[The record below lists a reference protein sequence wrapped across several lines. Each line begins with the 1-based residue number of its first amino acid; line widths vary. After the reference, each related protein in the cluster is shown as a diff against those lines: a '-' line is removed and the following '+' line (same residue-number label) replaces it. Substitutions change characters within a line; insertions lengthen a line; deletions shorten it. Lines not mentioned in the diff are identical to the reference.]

1 MDRYTARINLHGTTQ
16 RERMVN
22 RTKANLQNKVVDSLS
37 YKTIKLNGIETQLVI
52 NEGTQPY
59 YKEFESMP
67 GQEINI
73 GDYIEW
79 ANSWWL
85 VTTCDYDDELYR
97 NGKLQQC
104 NYLLKWQNELGEI
117 IERQAVVLSA
127 SKYNDG
133 LAESNVISLGSDKLS
148 INIPL
153 DAEALKLKK
162 SMAKKFFI
170 DNNKEDPTAYLLA
183 NTGNVADTYNGH
195 GITHWIVE
203 ECAYTASEDDLKYGV
218 CDYISPTTPPEEDD
232 GGKNLFDVSQY
243 TSLVRYDGVDITS
256 GHLTIEGSLIY
267 NNYDYY
273 NGGSWLTAQA
283 PLELPIGTYT
293 LSGKCKNLTLGKN
306 IFCGVRF
313 ADNTSSRARTSVS
326 DYNDGWFV
334 FSYTFSVSNSTPI
347 IGFYL
352 QDDGGKESTNICFTD
367 IQLELGNVAT
377 EYEPYK
383 GGNKTT
389 ILSNTITGTISG
401 RTDLKLG
408 YQRTYTASLVD
419 EDGNTVEWSD
429 EFSWNIVGDIE
440 VGLTENN
447 GTVTLLVDD
456 EDLVDEMFKL
466 TLCHGDKILDE
477 IVITIVSPF

>member
-59 YKEFESMP
+59 YKEFESML

-117 IERQAVVLSA
+117 IERHAVVLSA

-153 DAEALKLKK
+153 DAESLKLKK

-218 CDYISPTTPPEEDD
+218 CDYISPATPPENDD
-232 GGKNLFDVSQY
+232 
-243 TSLVRYDGVDITS
+243 
-256 GHLTIEGSLIY
+256 E
-267 NNYDYY
+267 
-273 NGGSWLTAQA
+273 
-283 PLELPIGTYT
+283 
-293 LSGKCKNLTLGKN
+293 
-306 IFCGVRF
+306 
-313 ADNTSSRARTSVS
+313 
-326 DYNDGWFV
+326 
-334 FSYTFSVSNSTPI
+334 
-347 IGFYL
+347 
-352 QDDGGKESTNICFTD
+352 
-367 IQLELGNVAT
+367 
-377 EYEPYK
+377 
-383 GGNKTT
+383 TT
-389 ILSNTITGTISG
+389 ILSSTITGTISG
-401 RTDLKLG
+401 NKNLKVG
-408 YQRTYTASLVD
+408 FARTYTANLVD

-429 EFSWNIVGDIE
+429 GFKWDIVSDFE
-440 VGLTENN
+440 VSLTENGN
-447 GTVTLLVDD
+447 QIELLVDD
-456 EDLVDEMFKL
+456 EDLIDETFVL
-466 TLCHGDKILDE
+466 AVNYGDKVICDLS
-477 IVITIVSPF
+477 ITITSAF

>member
-117 IERQAVVLSA
+117 IERHAVILSA

-218 CDYISPTTPPEEDD
+218 CDYISPTTPEEDD
-232 GGKNLFDVSQY
+232 
-243 TSLVRYDGVDITS
+243 
-256 GHLTIEGSLIY
+256 
-267 NNYDYY
+267 
-273 NGGSWLTAQA
+273 
-283 PLELPIGTYT
+283 
-293 LSGKCKNLTLGKN
+293 
-306 IFCGVRF
+306 
-313 ADNTSSRARTSVS
+313 
-326 DYNDGWFV
+326 
-334 FSYTFSVSNSTPI
+334 
-347 IGFYL
+347 
-352 QDDGGKESTNICFTD
+352 
-367 IQLELGNVAT
+367 
-377 EYEPYK
+377 
-383 GGNKTT
+383 KTT
-389 ILSNTITGTISG
+389 ILSGAITGTISG
-401 RTDLKLG
+401 NKNLKVG
-408 YQRTYTASLVD
+408 FARTYTASLID

-429 EFSWNIVGDIE
+429 DFYWNIVGDID
-440 VGLTENN
+440 VGLTENGN
-447 GTVTLLVDD
+447 QIELLVED
-456 EDLVDEMFKL
+456 EDLIDETCVL
-466 TLCHGDKILDE
+466 QVVETEDNS
-477 IVITIVSPF
+477 VITEITLTVIGAF

>member
-37 YKTIKLNGIETQLVI
+37 YKTIKLNGVETQLII

-59 YKEFESMP
+59 YKEFESIP

-117 IERQAVVLSA
+117 IERHAVILSA

-133 LAESNVISLGSDKLS
+133 LAETNVISLGSDKLS
-148 INIPL
+148 VNIPL

-162 SMAKKFFI
+162 SMSKKFFI
-170 DNNKEDPTAYLLA
+170 DNNKEDPTTYLLA

-218 CDYISPTTPPEEDD
+218 CDYISPTTPEEDD
-232 GGKNLFDVSQY
+232 
-243 TSLVRYDGVDITS
+243 
-256 GHLTIEGSLIY
+256 
-267 NNYDYY
+267 
-273 NGGSWLTAQA
+273 
-283 PLELPIGTYT
+283 
-293 LSGKCKNLTLGKN
+293 
-306 IFCGVRF
+306 
-313 ADNTSSRARTSVS
+313 
-326 DYNDGWFV
+326 
-334 FSYTFSVSNSTPI
+334 
-347 IGFYL
+347 
-352 QDDGGKESTNICFTD
+352 
-367 IQLELGNVAT
+367 
-377 EYEPYK
+377 
-383 GGNKTT
+383 KTT
-389 ILSNTITGTISG
+389 ISSGTITGTISG
-401 RTDLKLG
+401 NKSLKVG
-408 YQRTYTASLVD
+408 FARTYTANLVD
-419 EDGNTVEWSD
+419 EEGNTVEWSD
-429 EFSWNIVGDIE
+429 EFKWNIVGDIE
-440 VGLTENN
+440 VGLTENGN
-447 GTVTLLVDD
+447 KVELLVDD
-456 EDLVDEMFKL
+456 EDLVDSTFFL
-466 TLCHGDKILDE
+466 QVLNGDS
-477 IVITIVSPF
+477 VITQIEITVVGTF

>member
-37 YKTIKLNGIETQLVI
+37 YKTIKLNGVETQLII

-117 IERQAVVLSA
+117 IERHAVILSA

-218 CDYISPTTPPEEDD
+218 CDYISHTTPPEEDD
-232 GGKNLFDVSQY
+232 
-243 TSLVRYDGVDITS
+243 
-256 GHLTIEGSLIY
+256 
-267 NNYDYY
+267 
-273 NGGSWLTAQA
+273 
-283 PLELPIGTYT
+283 
-293 LSGKCKNLTLGKN
+293 
-306 IFCGVRF
+306 
-313 ADNTSSRARTSVS
+313 
-326 DYNDGWFV
+326 
-334 FSYTFSVSNSTPI
+334 
-347 IGFYL
+347 
-352 QDDGGKESTNICFTD
+352 
-367 IQLELGNVAT
+367 
-377 EYEPYK
+377 
-383 GGNKTT
+383 KTT
-389 ILSNTITGTISG
+389 ILSSTITGTISG
-401 RTDLKLG
+401 NKNLKVG
-408 YQRTYTASLVD
+408 IDRTYAASLVD
-419 EDGNTVEWSD
+419 EDGYAVEWSD
-429 EFSWNIVGDIE
+429 EFSWNIISDFDVISSHTGNLI
-440 VGLTENN
+440 
-447 GTVTLLVDD
+447 TLSV
-456 EDLVDEMFKL
+456 EDEMFV
-466 TLCHGDKILDE
+466 GDSFILQIISGVDNVIISSVE
-477 IVITIVSPF
+477 INVIGLA

>member
-22 RTKANLQNKVVDSLS
+22 RMKANLQNKVVDSLS
-37 YKTIKLNGIETQLVI
+37 YKTIKLNGVETQLII

-117 IERQAVVLSA
+117 IERHAVILSA

-232 GGKNLFDVSQY
+232 
-243 TSLVRYDGVDITS
+243 
-256 GHLTIEGSLIY
+256 
-267 NNYDYY
+267 
-273 NGGSWLTAQA
+273 
-283 PLELPIGTYT
+283 
-293 LSGKCKNLTLGKN
+293 
-306 IFCGVRF
+306 
-313 ADNTSSRARTSVS
+313 
-326 DYNDGWFV
+326 
-334 FSYTFSVSNSTPI
+334 
-347 IGFYL
+347 
-352 QDDGGKESTNICFTD
+352 
-367 IQLELGNVAT
+367 
-377 EYEPYK
+377 
-383 GGNKTT
+383 KTT
-389 ILSNTITGTISG
+389 ILSSTITGTISG
-401 RTDLKLG
+401 NKTLKIGLS
-408 YQRTYTASLVD
+408 RTYTASLVD
-419 EDGNTVEWSD
+419 EDGSIVDWSD
-429 EFSWNIVGDIE
+429 EFSWNIVGDFE
-440 VGLTENN
+440 VTSSVDDNK
-447 GTVTLLVDD
+447 TILLVED
-456 EDLVDEMFKL
+456 ENYIDSTFGLQ
-466 TLCHGDKILDE
+466 ILDNGGQ
-477 IVITIVSPF
+477 VITQIEITVVGMF

>member
-37 YKTIKLNGIETQLVI
+37 YKTIKLNGVETQLVI

-203 ECAYTASEDDLKYGV
+203 ECAYTANEDDLKYGV

-232 GGKNLFDVSQY
+232 
-243 TSLVRYDGVDITS
+243 
-256 GHLTIEGSLIY
+256 
-267 NNYDYY
+267 
-273 NGGSWLTAQA
+273 
-283 PLELPIGTYT
+283 
-293 LSGKCKNLTLGKN
+293 
-306 IFCGVRF
+306 
-313 ADNTSSRARTSVS
+313 
-326 DYNDGWFV
+326 
-334 FSYTFSVSNSTPI
+334 
-347 IGFYL
+347 
-352 QDDGGKESTNICFTD
+352 
-367 IQLELGNVAT
+367 
-377 EYEPYK
+377 
-383 GGNKTT
+383 KTT
-389 ILSNTITGTISG
+389 ILSSAIAGTISG
-401 RTDLKLG
+401 NKNLKVG
-408 YQRTYTASLVD
+408 FARTYTANLVD
-419 EDGNTVEWSD
+419 EDGNAVEWSD
-429 EFSWNIVGDIE
+429 EFSWNIVSDFE
-440 VGLTENN
+440 VGLTENGN
-447 GTVTLLVDD
+447 QVELLVDD
-456 EDLVDEMFKL
+456 EDLIDETFVL
-466 TLCHGDKILDE
+466 AVNYGDKVICDLS
-477 IVITIVSPF
+477 ITITGAF

>member
-1 MDRYTARINLHGTTQ
+1 MGHWETYNNRISINGSTT
-16 RERMVN
+16 RERRVN
-22 RTKANLQNKVVDSLS
+22 EFKDKIVRKVLDSPS
-37 YKTIKLNGIETQLVI
+37 YKNILLNGIETQLVI

-97 NGKLQQC
+97 NGKLHQC

-117 IERQAVVLSA
+117 IERHAVILSA

-170 DNNKEDPTAYLLA
+170 DNNKEDPTTYLLA

-218 CDYISPTTPPEEDD
+218 CDYIPPTTPPEEDD
-232 GGKNLFDVSQY
+232 
-243 TSLVRYDGVDITS
+243 
-256 GHLTIEGSLIY
+256 
-267 NNYDYY
+267 
-273 NGGSWLTAQA
+273 
-283 PLELPIGTYT
+283 
-293 LSGKCKNLTLGKN
+293 
-306 IFCGVRF
+306 
-313 ADNTSSRARTSVS
+313 
-326 DYNDGWFV
+326 
-334 FSYTFSVSNSTPI
+334 
-347 IGFYL
+347 
-352 QDDGGKESTNICFTD
+352 
-367 IQLELGNVAT
+367 
-377 EYEPYK
+377 
-383 GGNKTT
+383 KTT
-389 ILSNTITGTISG
+389 ISSGTITGTISG
-401 RTDLKLG
+401 NKSLKVG
-408 YQRTYTASLVD
+408 FARTYIANMVD
-419 EDGNTVEWSD
+419 EEGNTVEWSD
-429 EFSWNIVGDIE
+429 EFKWNVVSDIE
-440 VGLTENN
+440 VGLTENG

>member
-1 MDRYTARINLHGTTQ
+1 MDRYTARMNLHGTTQ
-16 RERMVN
+16 RERMAN
-22 RTKANLQNKVVDSLS
+22 RTKLNLQNKLVDSLS
-37 YKTIKLNGIETQLVI
+37 YKKIKLNGVETQLII

-85 VTTCDYDDELYR
+85 VTTCDFDDELYR

-117 IERQAVVLSA
+117 IERQAVILSA

-162 SMAKKFFI
+162 SMSKKFFI

-218 CDYISPTTPPEEDD
+218 CDYISPTTPPENDD
-232 GGKNLFDVSQY
+232 
-243 TSLVRYDGVDITS
+243 
-256 GHLTIEGSLIY
+256 E
-267 NNYDYY
+267 
-273 NGGSWLTAQA
+273 
-283 PLELPIGTYT
+283 
-293 LSGKCKNLTLGKN
+293 
-306 IFCGVRF
+306 
-313 ADNTSSRARTSVS
+313 
-326 DYNDGWFV
+326 
-334 FSYTFSVSNSTPI
+334 
-347 IGFYL
+347 
-352 QDDGGKESTNICFTD
+352 
-367 IQLELGNVAT
+367 
-377 EYEPYK
+377 
-383 GGNKTT
+383 TT
-389 ILSNTITGTISG
+389 ILSSTITGTISG
-401 RTDLKLG
+401 NKNLKVG
-408 YQRTYTASLVD
+408 FERTYTANLVD
-419 EDGNTVEWSD
+419 EDGNVVEWSND
-429 EFSWNIVGDIE
+429 FSWNIASEFE
-440 VGLTENN
+440 VISTIDENKI
-447 GTVTLLVDD
+447 TLMVED
-456 EDLVDEMFKL
+456 EDLVEEKFRL
-466 TLCHGDKILDE
+466 EILHGEKSIGE
-477 IVITIVSPF
+477 FIITIASAF

>member
-16 RERMVN
+16 RDRMVN
-22 RTKANLQNKVVDSLS
+22 RTKANLRNKVVDSLS
-37 YKTIKLNGIETQLVI
+37 YKMIKLNGIETQLVI

-117 IERQAVVLSA
+117 IERHAVILSA

-218 CDYISPTTPPEEDD
+218 CDYISPTTPPENDD
-232 GGKNLFDVSQY
+232 
-243 TSLVRYDGVDITS
+243 
-256 GHLTIEGSLIY
+256 
-267 NNYDYY
+267 
-273 NGGSWLTAQA
+273 
-283 PLELPIGTYT
+283 
-293 LSGKCKNLTLGKN
+293 
-306 IFCGVRF
+306 
-313 ADNTSSRARTSVS
+313 
-326 DYNDGWFV
+326 
-334 FSYTFSVSNSTPI
+334 
-347 IGFYL
+347 
-352 QDDGGKESTNICFTD
+352 
-367 IQLELGNVAT
+367 
-377 EYEPYK
+377 
-383 GGNKTT
+383 KTT

-401 RTDLKLG
+401 NKNLKVG
-408 YQRTYTASLVD
+408 FERTYTASLVD
-419 EDGNTVEWSD
+419 EDGNVVEWSGD
-429 EFSWNIVGDIE
+429 FSWNIADKIE
-440 VGLTENN
+440 VDSSIDGNKI
-447 GTVTLLVDD
+447 TLMIED
-456 EDLVDEMFKL
+456 EDLIDSTFALQVIKVEDGL
-466 TLCHGDKILDE
+466 
-477 IVITIVSPF
+477 VITEIEITVVGIF

>member
-37 YKTIKLNGIETQLVI
+37 YKTIKLNGVETQLII

-104 NYLLKWQNELGEI
+104 NYLLKWQSELGEI
-117 IERQAVVLSA
+117 IERHAVILSA

-218 CDYISPTTPPEEDD
+218 CDYISPTTPPENDD
-232 GGKNLFDVSQY
+232 
-243 TSLVRYDGVDITS
+243 
-256 GHLTIEGSLIY
+256 E
-267 NNYDYY
+267 
-273 NGGSWLTAQA
+273 
-283 PLELPIGTYT
+283 
-293 LSGKCKNLTLGKN
+293 
-306 IFCGVRF
+306 
-313 ADNTSSRARTSVS
+313 
-326 DYNDGWFV
+326 
-334 FSYTFSVSNSTPI
+334 
-347 IGFYL
+347 
-352 QDDGGKESTNICFTD
+352 
-367 IQLELGNVAT
+367 
-377 EYEPYK
+377 
-383 GGNKTT
+383 TT
-389 ILSNTITGTISG
+389 ILSGDITGAISG
-401 RTDLKLG
+401 NKNLKVG
-408 YQRTYTASLVD
+408 FARTYTANLVD
-419 EDGNTVEWSD
+419 EGGNAIEWSD
-429 EFSWNIVGDIE
+429 EFKWNIVGDIE
-440 VGLTENN
+440 VDLTDN
-447 GTVTLLVDD
+447 GNQVELFVDD
-456 EDLVDEMFKL
+456 EDLVDSTFFL
-466 TLCHGDKILDE
+466 QILNGDS
-477 IVITIVSPF
+477 VITQIEITVVGTF

>member
-22 RTKANLQNKVVDSLS
+22 RTKANLQNKVVDNLS

-232 GGKNLFDVSQY
+232 
-243 TSLVRYDGVDITS
+243 
-256 GHLTIEGSLIY
+256 E
-267 NNYDYY
+267 
-273 NGGSWLTAQA
+273 
-283 PLELPIGTYT
+283 
-293 LSGKCKNLTLGKN
+293 
-306 IFCGVRF
+306 
-313 ADNTSSRARTSVS
+313 
-326 DYNDGWFV
+326 
-334 FSYTFSVSNSTPI
+334 
-347 IGFYL
+347 
-352 QDDGGKESTNICFTD
+352 
-367 IQLELGNVAT
+367 
-377 EYEPYK
+377 
-383 GGNKTT
+383 TT

-429 EFSWNIVGDIE
+429 DFSWNIVGDLE
-440 VGLTENN
+440 VDSSIDSNKI
-447 GTVTLLVDD
+447 TLMVED
-456 EDLVDEMFKL
+456 EDLIDTSFTLQVLDTKDGSVIAKIEITVVGMF
-466 TLCHGDKILDE
+466 
-477 IVITIVSPF
+477 

>member
-1 MDRYTARINLHGTTQ
+1 MGYWKTYNNRISINGSTT
-16 RERMVN
+16 RERRVN
-22 RTKANLQNKVVDSLS
+22 EFKEKIVRKVVDSPSCKNIL
-37 YKTIKLNGIETQLVI
+37 LNGVKTQLVI

-117 IERQAVVLSA
+117 IERHAVILSA

-218 CDYISPTTPPEEDD
+218 CDYISPTAPPEEDD
-232 GGKNLFDVSQY
+232 
-243 TSLVRYDGVDITS
+243 
-256 GHLTIEGSLIY
+256 E
-267 NNYDYY
+267 
-273 NGGSWLTAQA
+273 
-283 PLELPIGTYT
+283 
-293 LSGKCKNLTLGKN
+293 
-306 IFCGVRF
+306 
-313 ADNTSSRARTSVS
+313 
-326 DYNDGWFV
+326 
-334 FSYTFSVSNSTPI
+334 
-347 IGFYL
+347 
-352 QDDGGKESTNICFTD
+352 
-367 IQLELGNVAT
+367 
-377 EYEPYK
+377 
-383 GGNKTT
+383 TT
-389 ILSNTITGTISG
+389 ISGGTITGTISG
-401 RTDLKLG
+401 NKSLKVG
-408 YQRTYTASLVD
+408 FARTYTANLVD
-419 EDGNTVEWSD
+419 EDGNAVEWSN
-429 EFSWNIVGDIE
+429 EFKWKVAGDIE
-440 VGLTENN
+440 VDLTENGN
-447 GTVTLLVDD
+447 EVELLVDD
-456 EDLVDEMFKL
+456 EDLVDETFIL
-466 TLCHGDKILDE
+466 TINCGDKVICDLS
-477 IVITIVSPF
+477 ITITSAF

>member
-22 RTKANLQNKVVDSLS
+22 RTRLNLQNKVVDSLS
-37 YKTIKLNGIETQLVI
+37 YKTVRLNGIETQLVI

-97 NGKLQQC
+97 NGRLQQC

-117 IERQAVVLSA
+117 IERHAVILSA

-133 LAESNVISLGSDKLS
+133 LAESDVISLGSDKLS

-153 DAEALKLKK
+153 DTEALKLKK
-162 SMAKKFFI
+162 SMSKKFFI

-218 CDYISPTTPPEEDD
+218 CDYISPTTSPEEDD
-232 GGKNLFDVSQY
+232 
-243 TSLVRYDGVDITS
+243 
-256 GHLTIEGSLIY
+256 
-267 NNYDYY
+267 
-273 NGGSWLTAQA
+273 
-283 PLELPIGTYT
+283 
-293 LSGKCKNLTLGKN
+293 
-306 IFCGVRF
+306 
-313 ADNTSSRARTSVS
+313 
-326 DYNDGWFV
+326 
-334 FSYTFSVSNSTPI
+334 
-347 IGFYL
+347 
-352 QDDGGKESTNICFTD
+352 
-367 IQLELGNVAT
+367 
-377 EYEPYK
+377 
-383 GGNKTT
+383 KTT
-389 ILSNTITGTISG
+389 ILSSTITGTISG
-401 RTDLKLG
+401 NKNLKVG
-408 YQRTYTASLVD
+408 FERTYTANLVD
-419 EDGNTVEWSD
+419 EDGNTIEWSGD
-429 EFSWNIVGDIE
+429 FSWNIISFVDVGVKTDGNKI
-440 VGLTENN
+440 VVFVEN
-447 GTVTLLVDD
+447 
-456 EDLVDEMFKL
+456 EDFVDEKFKIQVIY
-466 TLCHGDKILDE
+466 DKIPIGE
-477 IVITIVSPF
+477 MVINIVGII

>member
-22 RTKANLQNKVVDSLS
+22 RTKANLQNKVIDSLS
-37 YKTIKLNGIETQLVI
+37 YKTIKLNGVETQLVI

-218 CDYISPTTPPEEDD
+218 CDYISPATIPEEDD
-232 GGKNLFDVSQY
+232 
-243 TSLVRYDGVDITS
+243 
-256 GHLTIEGSLIY
+256 
-267 NNYDYY
+267 
-273 NGGSWLTAQA
+273 
-283 PLELPIGTYT
+283 
-293 LSGKCKNLTLGKN
+293 
-306 IFCGVRF
+306 
-313 ADNTSSRARTSVS
+313 
-326 DYNDGWFV
+326 
-334 FSYTFSVSNSTPI
+334 
-347 IGFYL
+347 
-352 QDDGGKESTNICFTD
+352 
-367 IQLELGNVAT
+367 
-377 EYEPYK
+377 
-383 GGNKTT
+383 KTT
-389 ILSNTITGTISG
+389 ILSNNITGTISG
-401 RTDLKLG
+401 NKTLKIG
-408 YQRTYTASLVD
+408 FERTYTANLVD
-419 EDGNTVEWSD
+419 EDGNVVEWSD
-429 EFSWNIVGDIE
+429 DFSWNVADNIE
-440 VGLTENN
+440 VTSTENSN
-447 GTVTLLVDD
+447 QIELLVED
-456 EDLVDEMFKL
+456 EDLIDETFVL
-466 TLCHGDKILDE
+466 QVIRTNDGS
-477 IVITIVSPF
+477 VITEITITIKELM

>member
-117 IERQAVVLSA
+117 IERQAVILSA

-218 CDYISPTTPPEEDD
+218 CDYISPAT
-232 GGKNLFDVSQY
+232 
-243 TSLVRYDGVDITS
+243 
-256 GHLTIEGSLIY
+256 
-267 NNYDYY
+267 
-273 NGGSWLTAQA
+273 
-283 PLELPIGTYT
+283 PLE
-293 LSGKCKNLTLGKN
+293 
-306 IFCGVRF
+306 
-313 ADNTSSRARTSVS
+313 
-326 DYNDGWFV
+326 ND
-334 FSYTFSVSNSTPI
+334 
-347 IGFYL
+347 
-352 QDDGGKESTNICFTD
+352 DE
-367 IQLELGNVAT
+367 
-377 EYEPYK
+377 
-383 GGNKTT
+383 TT
-389 ILSNTITGTISG
+389 ILSNAITGTISG
-401 RTDLKLG
+401 NKNLKVG
-408 YQRTYTASLVD
+408 SSRTYTANLVD
-419 EDGNTVEWSD
+419 EDGNAVEWSD
-429 EFSWNIVGDIE
+429 EFKWNIVGDIE
-440 VGLTENN
+440 VGLTENGN
-447 GTVTLLVDD
+447 QVKLLVED
-456 EDLVDEMFKL
+456 EDLIDEMFKL
-466 TLCHGDKILDE
+466 TLCQGDKILDE

>member
-218 CDYISPTTPPEEDD
+218 CDYISPTIPPEEDD
-232 GGKNLFDVSQY
+232 
-243 TSLVRYDGVDITS
+243 
-256 GHLTIEGSLIY
+256 
-267 NNYDYY
+267 
-273 NGGSWLTAQA
+273 
-283 PLELPIGTYT
+283 
-293 LSGKCKNLTLGKN
+293 
-306 IFCGVRF
+306 
-313 ADNTSSRARTSVS
+313 
-326 DYNDGWFV
+326 
-334 FSYTFSVSNSTPI
+334 
-347 IGFYL
+347 
-352 QDDGGKESTNICFTD
+352 
-367 IQLELGNVAT
+367 
-377 EYEPYK
+377 
-383 GGNKTT
+383 KTT
-389 ILSNTITGTISG
+389 ILSGTITGTISG
-401 RTDLKLG
+401 NKNLKVG
-408 YQRTYTASLVD
+408 FSRTYTANLVD
-419 EDGNTVEWSD
+419 EDGNMVEWSN
-429 EFSWNIVGDIE
+429 EFSWNIVGEFE
-440 VGLTENN
+440 VGLTENDN
-447 GTVTLLVDD
+447 QIELLVED
-456 EDLVDEMFKL
+456 EDLIDETFVL
-466 TLCHGDKILDE
+466 AVNYGDKVICDLN
-477 IVITIVSPF
+477 ITIKSAF

>member
-117 IERQAVVLSA
+117 IERHAVILSA

-218 CDYISPTTPPEEDD
+218 CGYISPTTPPEEDD
-232 GGKNLFDVSQY
+232 
-243 TSLVRYDGVDITS
+243 
-256 GHLTIEGSLIY
+256 
-267 NNYDYY
+267 
-273 NGGSWLTAQA
+273 
-283 PLELPIGTYT
+283 
-293 LSGKCKNLTLGKN
+293 
-306 IFCGVRF
+306 
-313 ADNTSSRARTSVS
+313 
-326 DYNDGWFV
+326 
-334 FSYTFSVSNSTPI
+334 
-347 IGFYL
+347 
-352 QDDGGKESTNICFTD
+352 
-367 IQLELGNVAT
+367 
-377 EYEPYK
+377 
-383 GGNKTT
+383 KTT
-389 ILSNTITGTISG
+389 ILSNNITGTISG
-401 RTDLKLG
+401 NRNLKVG
-408 YQRTYTASLVD
+408 FSRTYTANLVD
-419 EDGNTVEWSD
+419 EDGNAVEWSD
-429 EFSWNIVGDIE
+429 EFSWNIVGNIE
-440 VGLTENN
+440 AGLVKN
-447 GTVTLLVDD
+447 GGQVELLVDD
-456 EDLVDEMFKL
+456 EDLVDSTFFL
-466 TLCHGDKILDE
+466 QILNDDS
-477 IVITIVSPF
+477 VITQVEITVVGTF

>member
-37 YKTIKLNGIETQLVI
+37 YKTIKLNGVETQLII

-59 YKEFESMP
+59 YKEFESIP

-117 IERQAVVLSA
+117 IERHAVILSA

-232 GGKNLFDVSQY
+232 
-243 TSLVRYDGVDITS
+243 
-256 GHLTIEGSLIY
+256 
-267 NNYDYY
+267 
-273 NGGSWLTAQA
+273 
-283 PLELPIGTYT
+283 
-293 LSGKCKNLTLGKN
+293 
-306 IFCGVRF
+306 
-313 ADNTSSRARTSVS
+313 
-326 DYNDGWFV
+326 
-334 FSYTFSVSNSTPI
+334 
-347 IGFYL
+347 
-352 QDDGGKESTNICFTD
+352 
-367 IQLELGNVAT
+367 
-377 EYEPYK
+377 
-383 GGNKTT
+383 KTT
-389 ILSNTITGTISG
+389 ILSGTITGTISG
-401 RTDLKLG
+401 NKNLKVG
-408 YQRTYTASLVD
+408 FSRTYTANLID

-429 EFSWNIVGDIE
+429 EFRWNIVGDFE
-440 VGLTENN
+440 VGLTENGN
-447 GTVTLLVDD
+447 QIELLVDD
-456 EDLVDEMFKL
+456 EDLVDSTFFL
-466 TLCHGDKILDE
+466 QILNGDS
-477 IVITIVSPF
+477 VITRVEITVVCTF

>member
-37 YKTIKLNGIETQLVI
+37 YKTIKLNGVETQLII

-59 YKEFESMP
+59 YKEFESIP

-218 CDYISPTTPPEEDD
+218 CDYISPTTTPEEDD
-232 GGKNLFDVSQY
+232 
-243 TSLVRYDGVDITS
+243 
-256 GHLTIEGSLIY
+256 
-267 NNYDYY
+267 
-273 NGGSWLTAQA
+273 
-283 PLELPIGTYT
+283 
-293 LSGKCKNLTLGKN
+293 
-306 IFCGVRF
+306 
-313 ADNTSSRARTSVS
+313 
-326 DYNDGWFV
+326 
-334 FSYTFSVSNSTPI
+334 
-347 IGFYL
+347 
-352 QDDGGKESTNICFTD
+352 
-367 IQLELGNVAT
+367 
-377 EYEPYK
+377 
-383 GGNKTT
+383 KTT
-389 ILSNTITGTISG
+389 ILSGAITGTISG
-401 RTDLKLG
+401 NKNLKVG
-408 YQRTYTASLVD
+408 FSRTYTASLVD
-419 EDGNTVEWSD
+419 EDGNVVEWSD
-429 EFSWNIVGDIE
+429 EIKWNIVSNFA

-456 EDLVDEMFKL
+456 EDLVDEMFKI
-466 TLCHGDKILDE
+466 TLCQGDKILDE
-477 IVITIVSPF
+477 IVITIVSPV

>member
-52 NEGTQPY
+52 NEGTQSY

-117 IERQAVVLSA
+117 IERHAVILSA

-133 LAESNVISLGSDKLS
+133 LVETNVISLGSDKLS

-232 GGKNLFDVSQY
+232 
-243 TSLVRYDGVDITS
+243 
-256 GHLTIEGSLIY
+256 
-267 NNYDYY
+267 
-273 NGGSWLTAQA
+273 
-283 PLELPIGTYT
+283 
-293 LSGKCKNLTLGKN
+293 
-306 IFCGVRF
+306 
-313 ADNTSSRARTSVS
+313 
-326 DYNDGWFV
+326 
-334 FSYTFSVSNSTPI
+334 
-347 IGFYL
+347 
-352 QDDGGKESTNICFTD
+352 
-367 IQLELGNVAT
+367 
-377 EYEPYK
+377 
-383 GGNKTT
+383 KTT
-389 ILSNTITGTISG
+389 ILSSSITGTISG
-401 RTDLKLG
+401 NKNLKVG
-408 YQRTYTASLVD
+408 FSRAYTANLVD
-419 EDGNTVEWSD
+419 ENGNIVEWSD
-429 EFSWNIVGDIE
+429 DFSWSVDSIFDVISSVNGNKIQLSVEDESLVGLSFDLSILNGVETVGQITVNIVE
-440 VGLTENN
+440 GL
-447 GTVTLLVDD
+447 
-456 EDLVDEMFKL
+456 
-466 TLCHGDKILDE
+466 
-477 IVITIVSPF
+477 

>member
-52 NEGTQPY
+52 NEGTQSY

-232 GGKNLFDVSQY
+232 
-243 TSLVRYDGVDITS
+243 
-256 GHLTIEGSLIY
+256 
-267 NNYDYY
+267 
-273 NGGSWLTAQA
+273 
-283 PLELPIGTYT
+283 
-293 LSGKCKNLTLGKN
+293 
-306 IFCGVRF
+306 
-313 ADNTSSRARTSVS
+313 
-326 DYNDGWFV
+326 
-334 FSYTFSVSNSTPI
+334 
-347 IGFYL
+347 
-352 QDDGGKESTNICFTD
+352 
-367 IQLELGNVAT
+367 
-377 EYEPYK
+377 
-383 GGNKTT
+383 KTT
-389 ILSNTITGTISG
+389 ILSGTITGTISG
-401 RTDLKLG
+401 NKNLKVG
-408 YQRTYTASLVD
+408 FSRTYTANLVD
-419 EDGNTVEWSD
+419 EDGNAVEWSD
-429 EFSWNIVGDIE
+429 EFKWNIVGDIE
-440 VGLTENN
+440 ANLTENGN
-447 GTVTLLVDD
+447 QIELLVED
-456 EDLVDEMFKL
+456 EDLIDETCVL
-466 TLCHGDKILDE
+466 QVVETEDNS
-477 IVITIVSPF
+477 VITEITFTVIGSF

>member
-37 YKTIKLNGIETQLVI
+37 YKTIKLNGIEAQLVI

-218 CDYISPTTPPEEDD
+218 CDYISPTT
-232 GGKNLFDVSQY
+232 
-243 TSLVRYDGVDITS
+243 SLLLLRPKKTIKRQFYPALSLERYLAIKLLKS
-256 GHLTIEGSLIY
+256 GLSVHIRRI
-267 NNYDYY
+267 
-273 NGGSWLTAQA
+273 WLMRVA
-283 PLELPIGTYT
+283 IR
-293 LSGKCKNLTLGKN
+293 LSGLMILVGTL
-306 IFCGVRF
+306 
-313 ADNTSSRARTSVS
+313 
-326 DYNDGWFV
+326 
-334 FSYTFSVSNSTPI
+334 
-347 IGFYL
+347 
-352 QDDGGKESTNICFTD
+352 
-367 IQLELGNVAT
+367 
-377 EYEPYK
+377 
-383 GGNKTT
+383 
-389 ILSNTITGTISG
+389 
-401 RTDLKLG
+401 
-408 YQRTYTASLVD
+408 
-419 EDGNTVEWSD
+419 
-429 EFSWNIVGDIE
+429 
-440 VGLTENN
+440 
-447 GTVTLLVDD
+447 
-456 EDLVDEMFKL
+456 
-466 TLCHGDKILDE
+466 
-477 IVITIVSPF
+477 

>member
-22 RTKANLQNKVVDSLS
+22 RTKANLQNKVIDSLS
-37 YKTIKLNGIETQLVI
+37 YKSIKLNGIETQLVI

-183 NTGNVADTYNGH
+183 NTGNVTDTYNGH

-218 CDYISPTTPPEEDD
+218 CDYISPTTPEEDD
-232 GGKNLFDVSQY
+232 
-243 TSLVRYDGVDITS
+243 
-256 GHLTIEGSLIY
+256 
-267 NNYDYY
+267 
-273 NGGSWLTAQA
+273 
-283 PLELPIGTYT
+283 
-293 LSGKCKNLTLGKN
+293 
-306 IFCGVRF
+306 
-313 ADNTSSRARTSVS
+313 
-326 DYNDGWFV
+326 
-334 FSYTFSVSNSTPI
+334 
-347 IGFYL
+347 
-352 QDDGGKESTNICFTD
+352 
-367 IQLELGNVAT
+367 
-377 EYEPYK
+377 
-383 GGNKTT
+383 KTT
-389 ILSNTITGTISG
+389 ILSGTITGMISG
-401 RTDLKLG
+401 NKNLKVG
-408 YQRTYTASLVD
+408 FSRAYTANLVD
-419 EDGNTVEWSD
+419 EDGNAVEWSD
-429 EFSWNIVGDIE
+429 EFSWNIVSEFGVTSTVNGGEIE
-440 VGLTENN
+440 
-447 GTVTLLVDD
+447 LLVED
-456 EDLVDEMFKL
+456 EDLIDTSFAL
-466 TLCHGDKILDE
+466 QILDNKDGS
-477 IVITIVSPF
+477 VITEIMITVVGML

>member
-22 RTKANLQNKVVDSLS
+22 RTKANLQNKVVDNLS

-52 NEGTQPY
+52 NEGTQSY

-218 CDYISPTTPPEEDD
+218 CDYISPATPPEEDD
-232 GGKNLFDVSQY
+232 
-243 TSLVRYDGVDITS
+243 
-256 GHLTIEGSLIY
+256 
-267 NNYDYY
+267 
-273 NGGSWLTAQA
+273 
-283 PLELPIGTYT
+283 
-293 LSGKCKNLTLGKN
+293 
-306 IFCGVRF
+306 
-313 ADNTSSRARTSVS
+313 
-326 DYNDGWFV
+326 
-334 FSYTFSVSNSTPI
+334 
-347 IGFYL
+347 
-352 QDDGGKESTNICFTD
+352 
-367 IQLELGNVAT
+367 
-377 EYEPYK
+377 
-383 GGNKTT
+383 KTT
-389 ILSNTITGTISG
+389 ILSGTITGTISG
-401 RTDLKLG
+401 NKNLKVG
-408 YQRTYTASLVD
+408 FSRTYTANLVD
-419 EDGNTVEWSD
+419 EDSNAVEWAD
-429 EFSWNIVGDIE
+429 EFKWNIVGDFE
-440 VGLTENN
+440 VGLTED
-447 GTVTLLVDD
+447 GSQIELLVDD
-456 EDLVDEMFKL
+456 EDLVDSTFFL
-466 TLCHGDKILDE
+466 QILNGDS
-477 IVITIVSPF
+477 VITQVEITVVGTF

>member
-1 MDRYTARINLHGTTQ
+1 MGHWETYNNRISINGSTT
-16 RERMVN
+16 RERRVN
-22 RTKANLQNKVVDSLS
+22 EFKDKIVRKVLDSPSCKNIL
-37 YKTIKLNGIETQLVI
+37 LNGIETQLII

-117 IERQAVVLSA
+117 IERHAVILSA

-218 CDYISPTTPPEEDD
+218 CDYISPAPPEEDD
-232 GGKNLFDVSQY
+232 
-243 TSLVRYDGVDITS
+243 
-256 GHLTIEGSLIY
+256 
-267 NNYDYY
+267 
-273 NGGSWLTAQA
+273 
-283 PLELPIGTYT
+283 
-293 LSGKCKNLTLGKN
+293 
-306 IFCGVRF
+306 
-313 ADNTSSRARTSVS
+313 
-326 DYNDGWFV
+326 
-334 FSYTFSVSNSTPI
+334 
-347 IGFYL
+347 
-352 QDDGGKESTNICFTD
+352 
-367 IQLELGNVAT
+367 
-377 EYEPYK
+377 
-383 GGNKTT
+383 KTT
-389 ILSNTITGTISG
+389 ISNAKIEGNTN
-401 RTDLKLG
+401 LKIG
-408 YQRTYTASLVD
+408 FERTYIANIIDKNGNAVEWDDTYSWNVVSFIDVGFKTDGNKIKILVENDDFVD
-419 EDGNTVEWSD
+419 EKFKIQVLYDGMSIGEMVV
-429 EFSWNIVGDIE
+429 NIVGI
-440 VGLTENN
+440 
-447 GTVTLLVDD
+447 
-456 EDLVDEMFKL
+456 
-466 TLCHGDKILDE
+466 I
-477 IVITIVSPF
+477 

>member
-1 MDRYTARINLHGTTQ
+1 MGHWETYNNRISINGSTT
-16 RERMVN
+16 RERRVN
-22 RTKANLQNKVVDSLS
+22 EFKDKIVRKVLDSPS
-37 YKTIKLNGIETQLVI
+37 YKNILLNGVETQLVI

-97 NGKLQQC
+97 NGKLHQC

-117 IERQAVVLSA
+117 IERHAVILSA

-153 DAEALKLKK
+153 DSEALKLKK

-218 CDYISPTTPPEEDD
+218 CDYISPTTQPEEDD
-232 GGKNLFDVSQY
+232 
-243 TSLVRYDGVDITS
+243 
-256 GHLTIEGSLIY
+256 E
-267 NNYDYY
+267 
-273 NGGSWLTAQA
+273 
-283 PLELPIGTYT
+283 
-293 LSGKCKNLTLGKN
+293 
-306 IFCGVRF
+306 
-313 ADNTSSRARTSVS
+313 
-326 DYNDGWFV
+326 
-334 FSYTFSVSNSTPI
+334 
-347 IGFYL
+347 
-352 QDDGGKESTNICFTD
+352 
-367 IQLELGNVAT
+367 
-377 EYEPYK
+377 
-383 GGNKTT
+383 TT
-389 ILSNTITGTISG
+389 ILSAKIVGNTN
-401 RTDLKLG
+401 LKIG
-408 YQRTYTASLVD
+408 FERTYVASIIDKSGNAVEWNDAYSWNVVSFVDVDFKTDGNKIKILVENDDFVD
-419 EDGNTVEWSD
+419 EKLKIQVLYDGMLIGEMVV
-429 EFSWNIVGDIE
+429 NIVGMI
-440 VGLTENN
+440 
-447 GTVTLLVDD
+447 
-456 EDLVDEMFKL
+456 
-466 TLCHGDKILDE
+466 
-477 IVITIVSPF
+477 

>member
-22 RTKANLQNKVVDSLS
+22 RTKQNLQNKIPGSLS
-37 YKTIKLNGIETQLVI
+37 YKPNVKLNGEDAFLVI

-232 GGKNLFDVSQY
+232 
-243 TSLVRYDGVDITS
+243 
-256 GHLTIEGSLIY
+256 
-267 NNYDYY
+267 
-273 NGGSWLTAQA
+273 
-283 PLELPIGTYT
+283 
-293 LSGKCKNLTLGKN
+293 
-306 IFCGVRF
+306 
-313 ADNTSSRARTSVS
+313 
-326 DYNDGWFV
+326 
-334 FSYTFSVSNSTPI
+334 
-347 IGFYL
+347 
-352 QDDGGKESTNICFTD
+352 
-367 IQLELGNVAT
+367 
-377 EYEPYK
+377 
-383 GGNKTT
+383 KTT
-389 ILSNTITGTISG
+389 ILSGTITGTISG
-401 RTDLKLG
+401 NKNLKVG
-408 YQRTYTASLVD
+408 FSRTYTANLVD
-419 EDGNTVEWSD
+419 EDGNAVEWSD
-429 EFSWNIVGDIE
+429 DFSWNIVGDIE
-440 VGLTENN
+440 VSLTENN
-447 GTVTLLVDD
+447 GTATLLVDD
-456 EDLVDEMFKL
+456 EDLVDEMFRL
-466 TLCHGDKILDE
+466 TLCQGDKILDE

>member
-37 YKTIKLNGIETQLVI
+37 YKTIKLNGIEAQLVI

-232 GGKNLFDVSQY
+232 
-243 TSLVRYDGVDITS
+243 
-256 GHLTIEGSLIY
+256 
-267 NNYDYY
+267 
-273 NGGSWLTAQA
+273 
-283 PLELPIGTYT
+283 
-293 LSGKCKNLTLGKN
+293 
-306 IFCGVRF
+306 
-313 ADNTSSRARTSVS
+313 
-326 DYNDGWFV
+326 
-334 FSYTFSVSNSTPI
+334 
-347 IGFYL
+347 
-352 QDDGGKESTNICFTD
+352 
-367 IQLELGNVAT
+367 
-377 EYEPYK
+377 
-383 GGNKTT
+383 KTT
-389 ILSNTITGTISG
+389 ILSGTITGTISG
-401 RTDLKLG
+401 NKNLKVG
-408 YQRTYTASLVD
+408 FARTYTANLVD
-419 EDGNTVEWSD
+419 EDGNAVEWSD
-429 EFSWNIVGDIE
+429 EFKWNIVSDFE
-440 VGLTENN
+440 ASLTENGN
-447 GTVTLLVDD
+447 QVELLVDD
-456 EDLVDEMFKL
+456 EDLVDSTFFL
-466 TLCHGDKILDE
+466 QLLNDDS
-477 IVITIVSPF
+477 VITQIEITVVGTF

>member
-37 YKTIKLNGIETQLVI
+37 HKTIKLNGIETQLVI

-117 IERQAVVLSA
+117 IERHAVILSA

-218 CDYISPTTPPEEDD
+218 CDYISSTTPEEDD
-232 GGKNLFDVSQY
+232 
-243 TSLVRYDGVDITS
+243 
-256 GHLTIEGSLIY
+256 
-267 NNYDYY
+267 
-273 NGGSWLTAQA
+273 
-283 PLELPIGTYT
+283 
-293 LSGKCKNLTLGKN
+293 
-306 IFCGVRF
+306 
-313 ADNTSSRARTSVS
+313 
-326 DYNDGWFV
+326 
-334 FSYTFSVSNSTPI
+334 
-347 IGFYL
+347 
-352 QDDGGKESTNICFTD
+352 
-367 IQLELGNVAT
+367 
-377 EYEPYK
+377 
-383 GGNKTT
+383 KTT
-389 ILSNTITGTISG
+389 ILSSTITGTISG
-401 RTDLKLG
+401 NKNLKVG
-408 YQRTYTASLVD
+408 IDRTYAASLVD
-419 EDGNTVEWSD
+419 EDGYAVEWSD
-429 EFSWNIVGDIE
+429 EFSWNIISDFDVISSHTGNLI
-440 VGLTENN
+440 
-447 GTVTLLVDD
+447 TLSV
-456 EDLVDEMFKL
+456 EDEMFV
-466 TLCHGDKILDE
+466 GDSFILQIISGVDNVIISSVE
-477 IVITIVSPF
+477 INVIGLA

>member
-1 MDRYTARINLHGTTQ
+1 MDRYTARINLRGTTQ

-117 IERQAVVLSA
+117 IERHAVILSA

-153 DAEALKLKK
+153 DVEALKLKK

-232 GGKNLFDVSQY
+232 
-243 TSLVRYDGVDITS
+243 
-256 GHLTIEGSLIY
+256 
-267 NNYDYY
+267 
-273 NGGSWLTAQA
+273 
-283 PLELPIGTYT
+283 
-293 LSGKCKNLTLGKN
+293 
-306 IFCGVRF
+306 
-313 ADNTSSRARTSVS
+313 
-326 DYNDGWFV
+326 
-334 FSYTFSVSNSTPI
+334 
-347 IGFYL
+347 
-352 QDDGGKESTNICFTD
+352 
-367 IQLELGNVAT
+367 
-377 EYEPYK
+377 
-383 GGNKTT
+383 KTT
-389 ILSNTITGTISG
+389 ILSGTITGTISG
-401 RTDLKLG
+401 NKNLKVG
-408 YQRTYTASLVD
+408 FERTYTANLVG
-419 EDGNTVEWSD
+419 EDGNAVEWSD
-429 EFSWNIVGDIE
+429 EFKWNIVGDIE
-440 VGLTENN
+440 VDSSIDGDR
-447 GTVTLLVDD
+447 VTLLVED
-456 EDLVDEMFKL
+456 EDYIDSVFSLQ
-466 TLCHGDKILDE
+466 ILDNDGRVVTQ
-477 IVITIVSPF
+477 IPIAVIGMF

>member
-1 MDRYTARINLHGTTQ
+1 MGHWETYNNRISINGSTT
-16 RERMVN
+16 RERRVN
-22 RTKANLQNKVVDSLS
+22 GFKEKIARKVIDSPS
-37 YKTIKLNGIETQLVI
+37 YKNVKLNGIETQLVI

-97 NGKLQQC
+97 NGKLHQC

-117 IERQAVVLSA
+117 IERHAVILSA

-232 GGKNLFDVSQY
+232 
-243 TSLVRYDGVDITS
+243 
-256 GHLTIEGSLIY
+256 
-267 NNYDYY
+267 
-273 NGGSWLTAQA
+273 
-283 PLELPIGTYT
+283 
-293 LSGKCKNLTLGKN
+293 
-306 IFCGVRF
+306 
-313 ADNTSSRARTSVS
+313 
-326 DYNDGWFV
+326 
-334 FSYTFSVSNSTPI
+334 
-347 IGFYL
+347 
-352 QDDGGKESTNICFTD
+352 
-367 IQLELGNVAT
+367 
-377 EYEPYK
+377 
-383 GGNKTT
+383 KTT
-389 ILSNTITGTISG
+389 ILSAKIVGNTN
-401 RTDLKLG
+401 LKIG
-408 YQRTYTASLVD
+408 FERTYVASIVDKSGNAVEWDDAYSWNVVSFVDVDFKTDRNKIKILVENDDFVD
-419 EDGNTVEWSD
+419 EKLKIQVLYD
-429 EFSWNIVGDIE
+429 EMPIGEMVVNIVGMI
-440 VGLTENN
+440 
-447 GTVTLLVDD
+447 
-456 EDLVDEMFKL
+456 
-466 TLCHGDKILDE
+466 
-477 IVITIVSPF
+477 

>member
-37 YKTIKLNGIETQLVI
+37 YKTIKLNGVETQLII
-52 NEGTQPY
+52 NEGTQSY

-117 IERQAVVLSA
+117 IERHAVILSA

-218 CDYISPTTPPEEDD
+218 CDYISPTTTPEEDD
-232 GGKNLFDVSQY
+232 
-243 TSLVRYDGVDITS
+243 
-256 GHLTIEGSLIY
+256 
-267 NNYDYY
+267 
-273 NGGSWLTAQA
+273 
-283 PLELPIGTYT
+283 
-293 LSGKCKNLTLGKN
+293 
-306 IFCGVRF
+306 
-313 ADNTSSRARTSVS
+313 
-326 DYNDGWFV
+326 
-334 FSYTFSVSNSTPI
+334 
-347 IGFYL
+347 
-352 QDDGGKESTNICFTD
+352 
-367 IQLELGNVAT
+367 
-377 EYEPYK
+377 
-383 GGNKTT
+383 KTT
-389 ILSNTITGTISG
+389 ILSNNITGTISG
-401 RTDLKLG
+401 NKTLKIG
-408 YQRTYTASLVD
+408 FERTYTANLVD
-419 EDGNTVEWSD
+419 ENGNVVEWSD
-429 EFSWNIVGDIE
+429 EFSWNIVSDFE
-440 VGLTENN
+440 VGLTQNN

-466 TLCHGDKILDE
+466 VLCQGDKILDD
-477 IVITIVSPF
+477 IVITIASPF

>member
-22 RTKANLQNKVVDSLS
+22 HTKANLQNKVVDSLS
-37 YKTIKLNGIETQLVI
+37 YKTIKLNGAETQLII

-59 YKEFESMP
+59 YKEFESIP

-218 CDYISPTTPPEEDD
+218 CDYISPSIPPEEDD
-232 GGKNLFDVSQY
+232 
-243 TSLVRYDGVDITS
+243 
-256 GHLTIEGSLIY
+256 
-267 NNYDYY
+267 
-273 NGGSWLTAQA
+273 
-283 PLELPIGTYT
+283 
-293 LSGKCKNLTLGKN
+293 
-306 IFCGVRF
+306 
-313 ADNTSSRARTSVS
+313 
-326 DYNDGWFV
+326 
-334 FSYTFSVSNSTPI
+334 
-347 IGFYL
+347 
-352 QDDGGKESTNICFTD
+352 
-367 IQLELGNVAT
+367 
-377 EYEPYK
+377 
-383 GGNKTT
+383 KTT
-389 ILSNTITGTISG
+389 ILSGTITGTISG
-401 RTDLKLG
+401 NKNLKVG
-408 YQRTYTASLVD
+408 FARTYTANLVD
-419 EDGNTVEWSD
+419 EDGNAVEWSD
-429 EFSWNIVGDIE
+429 DFSWNIVSDFEI
-440 VGLTENN
+440 GLTKNN

>member
-1 MDRYTARINLHGTTQ
+1 MGYWKTYNNRISINGSTT
-16 RERMVN
+16 RERRVN
-22 RTKANLQNKVVDSLS
+22 EFKEKIVRKVVDSPSCKNIL
-37 YKTIKLNGIETQLVI
+37 LNGVKTQLVI

-117 IERQAVVLSA
+117 IERHAVILSA

-218 CDYISPTTPPEEDD
+218 CDYISPTAPPEEDD
-232 GGKNLFDVSQY
+232 
-243 TSLVRYDGVDITS
+243 
-256 GHLTIEGSLIY
+256 
-267 NNYDYY
+267 
-273 NGGSWLTAQA
+273 
-283 PLELPIGTYT
+283 
-293 LSGKCKNLTLGKN
+293 
-306 IFCGVRF
+306 
-313 ADNTSSRARTSVS
+313 
-326 DYNDGWFV
+326 
-334 FSYTFSVSNSTPI
+334 
-347 IGFYL
+347 
-352 QDDGGKESTNICFTD
+352 
-367 IQLELGNVAT
+367 
-377 EYEPYK
+377 
-383 GGNKTT
+383 KTT
-389 ILSNTITGTISG
+389 ILSAKIVGNTN
-401 RTDLKLG
+401 LKIG
-408 YQRTYTASLVD
+408 FERTYVASIIDKSGNAVEWDDAYSWNVVSFVDVDFKTDGNKIKILVENDDFVD
-419 EDGNTVEWSD
+419 EKLKIQVLYD
-429 EFSWNIVGDIE
+429 EMPIGEMVVNIVGMI
-440 VGLTENN
+440 
-447 GTVTLLVDD
+447 
-456 EDLVDEMFKL
+456 
-466 TLCHGDKILDE
+466 
-477 IVITIVSPF
+477 